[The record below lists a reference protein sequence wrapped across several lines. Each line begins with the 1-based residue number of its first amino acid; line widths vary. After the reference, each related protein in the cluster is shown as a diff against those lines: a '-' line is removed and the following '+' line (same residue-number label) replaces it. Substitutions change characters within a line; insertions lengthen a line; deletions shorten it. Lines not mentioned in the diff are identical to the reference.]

1 MPGTVEPHPAQ
12 SRPEPRAH
20 RHSRSRAIQH
30 PVLRMIFRIGG
41 SILALFLLFHFLPLS
56 EVWTTL
62 RHLPAYLW
70 LLILAG
76 YLAAHVV
83 AINKWRLMIN
93 VGGAGLSFRHA
104 VRCYFSG
111 LFGTLFL
118 PSIVGGDFIRSS
130 LAMRFGAGRAAIIL
144 GGFLDRVLD
153 FVVLMFL
160 AALGALLVPGALD
173 PRTRHVF
180 VSIGVV
186 ILVALAVLGPLVFWF
201 PARHFSFRIRRGI
214 VRLRQAARPMRRS
227 PRTVFAALCLGLFA
241 QGSFIW
247 LTAQVANVSGLRL
260 PFRAWLFAWPLAK
273 ISAVIPVTQGGI
285 GVREAALAAL
295 LVPFGARAVKT
306 VAVGL
311 AWEAIII
318 TGGLIAGLTAF
329 LLGRLPAARAAVAQ
343 TKSSA
348 ENPSRSDLEPL

>member
-1 MPGTVEPHPAQ
+1 MM
-12 SRPEPRAH
+12 
-20 RHSRSRAIQH
+20 
-30 PVLRMIFRIGG
+30 LRIGG
-41 SILALFLLFHFLPLS
+41 SILALFLLFHFLPLG

-76 YLAAHVV
+76 YLGAHVV

-93 VGGAGLSFRHA
+93 VSGAGLSFRHA

-118 PSIVGGDFIRSS
+118 PSIVGGDFIRSG
-130 LAMRFGAGRAAIIL
+130 LAMRFGAGRAAIVL
-144 GGFLDRVLD
+144 GSFLDRVLD
-153 FVVLMFL
+153 FVALMLL
-160 AALGALLVPGALD
+160 AALGALLVRGALD

-180 VSIGVV
+180 ISLGV
-186 ILVALAVLGPLVFWF
+186 IIIVALAVLGPLVFWF
-201 PARHFSFRIRRGI
+201 PARRFSFHIRRGI
-214 VRLRQAARPMRRS
+214 VRLRQAARPMRRR
-227 PRTVFAALCLGLFA
+227 PQTVLAAFCLGLFV

-260 PFRAWLFAWPLAK
+260 PFRAWLFAWPFAK
-273 ISAVIPVTQGGI
+273 LSAVIPITQGGI

-311 AWEAIII
+311 AWEAVII

-329 LLGRLPAARAAVAQ
+329 LLGRLPAAAGLPSEASLPAAALQ
-343 TKSSA
+343 PKIPA
-348 ENPSRSDLEPL
+348 ENPRSAPR

>member
-1 MPGTVEPHPAQ
+1 MTPTVET
-12 SRPEPRAH
+12 RPQKPNVVPPAH
-20 RHSRSRAIQH
+20 RPSRTHAIQH
-30 PVLRMIFRIGG
+30 PWLRAALRVGG
-41 SILALFLLFHFLPLS
+41 SILALVLLFRFLPLS

-62 RHLPAYLW
+62 RHLPPHLW
-70 LLILAG
+70 LFILAG
-76 YLAAHVV
+76 YLTAHVI

-93 VGGAGLSFRHA
+93 VGGAGLSFRQA

-118 PSIVGGDFIRSS
+118 PSIVGGDFIRSG
-130 LAMRFGAGRAAIIL
+130 LAIRLGGGRAAIVL
-144 GGFLDRVLD
+144 GSFLDRILD
-153 FVVLMFL
+153 FVALMFF

-173 PRTRHVF
+173 PRTHRVF
-180 VSIGVV
+180 MTIGIV
-186 ILVALAVLGPLVFWF
+186 IIAALAVTGPLVFWF
-201 PARHFSFRIRRGI
+201 PARRFSFRIRRGI
-214 VRLRQAARPMRRS
+214 VRLRQAARPMRRK
-227 PRTVFAALCLGLFA
+227 PQAVLAALFLGLIA

-247 LTAQVANVSGLRL
+247 LTAQVANASGLRL
-260 PFRAWLFAWPLAK
+260 PLRAWLFAWPFAK
-273 ISAVIPVTQGGI
+273 LSAIIPITQGGI

-329 LLGRLPAARAAVAQ
+329 LLGRLPAAGAASAQ
-343 TKSSA
+343 SGRTA
-348 ENPSRSDLEPL
+348 ENSAPPKFQSL